1 MFTQERKYSY
11 WMLAALVAAVIVTF
25 VALIHSWSELKLFW

>member
-11 WMLAALVAAVIVTF
+11 WMLAALTTSVIVTF
-25 VALIHSWSELKLFW
+25 VALFHSWSELKLFW